1 MNKELEKLLMRLNAK
16 KAEVREKAVGGACV
30 SEKHAGFIV
39 NKGGATCA
47 DVEAL
52 IRAIQDTVFQATGVE
67 LEPEIRRISLS
78 E

>member
-1 MNKELEKLLMRLNAK
+1 MRGSGLK
-16 KAEVREKAVGGACV
+16 GFAVGGACV